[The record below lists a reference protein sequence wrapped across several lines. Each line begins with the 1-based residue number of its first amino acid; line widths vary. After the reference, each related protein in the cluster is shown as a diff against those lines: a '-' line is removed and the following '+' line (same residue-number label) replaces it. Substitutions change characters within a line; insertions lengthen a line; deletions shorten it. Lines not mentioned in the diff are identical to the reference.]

1 MIRRPPRS
9 TLFPYTTLFRSQDHA
24 REVRPVDLRLRPG
37 RGLDAP
43 AGPHGRGRI
52 GMAPIALVRSQAAGI
67 AVLATQPDM
76 QGCQV
81 DRTVPLA
88 DPPLVDDGGNGLG
101 FETLARAAVGLAP
114 LETLDLIADRAF
126 RDAQQAGDLT
136 VCRSPRC

>member
-43 AGPHGRGRI
+43 AGPHGRSRI
-52 GMAPIALVRSQAAGI
+52 GMAPIALDRSQAAGI

-76 QGCQV
+76 QGCQ
-81 DRTVPLA
+81 DRKSTRLNSSHA
-88 DPPLVDDGGNGLG
+88 NISY
-101 FETLARAAVGLAP
+101 AVFCLKK
-114 LETLDLIADRAF
+114 
-126 RDAQQAGDLT
+126 
-136 VCRSPRC
+136 